1 MSPSVILII
10 QFVTRSGDQTFCASR
25 REFGGGGEGWGL
37 SVCLREVNSR
47 INDSQERPTMDN
59 KNILNFPR
67 YANQWTNNS
76 LPITSKYVTKVNCN
90 VYQRRQAKSQH
101 GTVFTVK
108 QNGAIDDV
116 QKEIQVC
123 RTPRKIRVHGLKEW
137 RYQLKTEQC
146 LGLVMKYPSR
156 FLTWATENCWQWK
169 RCTDYWFLS

>member
-1 MSPSVILII
+1 
-10 QFVTRSGDQTFCASR
+10 
-25 REFGGGGEGWGL
+25 
-37 SVCLREVNSR
+37 
-47 INDSQERPTMDN
+47 MDN

-67 YANQWTNNS
+67 YANQGTNNS

-123 RTPRKIRVHGLKEW
+123 RTPRKIRVHGLKE
-137 RYQLKTEQC
+137 
-146 LGLVMKYPSR
+146 
-156 FLTWATENCWQWK
+156 
-169 RCTDYWFLS
+169 

>member
-1 MSPSVILII
+1 M
-10 QFVTRSGDQTFCASR
+10 TRSGDQTFCASR
-25 REFGGGGEGWGL
+25 HFAHRWGL
-37 SVCLREVNSR
+37 SPKYSSLLCRLREVNSR

-59 KNILNFPR
+59 KNRLNFLR
-67 YANQWTNNS
+67 YENQGTNNS

-108 QNGAIDDV
+108 QNGAINNV

-156 FLTWATENCWQWK
+156 FLTWVTENCWQWK
-169 RCTDYWFLS
+169 RCTNYWFLS